1 MNLAAQLAAIKRI
14 GELTKTER
22 ALHSCHLAKELEKA
36 GEYEAACEALAEF
49 WPERTI
55 PPVVEGLDAQVAAE
69 VLLRVGALSGWLGS
83 ARQTRG
89 QESAKD
95 FITQSIETYEKLGV
109 DDRVAEARSDLALCY
124 MREGAFDEARINF
137 KEALSKLKDEGGDL
151 KATILIRAGIV
162 EERAGRFT
170 DALQLYK
177 ESVPLVEESSEDA
190 LKGSLY
196 LNLGAVYTRLAEAEG
211 REDYRDLALIQY
223 AAASIHFEQAGH
235 LRQCGRV
242 ENNLGFIYQSV
253 GNFSEAYEHINRA
266 HNIFLELGDR
276 GYVAEVDDTRA
287 RALLTE
293 GRYREAERYA
303 RAAVKTLDRGDECS
317 LLVEALTTH
326 GIALARLGKYATAR
340 AELNRAIEAGENCGD
355 LEGAGHAKLSI
366 IEELS
371 GQTSASEMASIY
383 KSALEILKGSQDPS
397 AMQRLIASAATVIDT
412 FEAMQTQRSDL
423 KAEGWEGFSIRK
435 QLYEVEKILLERAL
449 RDAGGSVT
457 KASRLLGFKH
467 HQSLISLINTRHRE
481 LLKTRS
487 VVRKRRR
494 HLVSKPK
501 GGKKARLTEV
511 RQRAG
516 QISVLHVE
524 DDKQVANVIKDFL
537 SAEGMQVDSCG
548 NGMTALRILT
558 GDARYDVVIVD
569 NDLPGLS
576 GLELARR
583 VRKITHRR
591 KTPIIMLSGDE
602 VETDAW
608 RAGVKEFLRKP
619 QDIERVA
626 SSVERLLRRA
636 KRKSD

>member
-1 MNLAAQLAAIKRI
+1 MNLATQLGAIRGI
-14 GELTKTER
+14 SELPKTDR
-22 ALHSCHLAKELEKA
+22 ALHFCHLAKELEKA
-36 GEYEAACEALAEF
+36 GEYEAACEALVEF

-55 PPVVEGLDAQVAAE
+55 PPIVEGLDPNAAAD
-69 VLLRVGALSGWLGS
+69 VLLRAGALSGWLGS
-83 ARQTRG
+83 ARQAKT

-95 FITQSIETYEKLGV
+95 FITRSIEIYETLGV

-137 KEALSKLKDEGGDL
+137 KEALSKLKEVSDL

-170 DALQLYK
+170 DALQFYK

-196 LNLGAVYTRLAEAEG
+196 LNTGTVYTRLAEAEG
-211 REDYRDLALIQY
+211 REDYRDLALINY

-235 LRQCGRV
+235 MRQCGRV
-242 ENNLGFIYQSV
+242 ENNLGFIYQSI
-253 GNFSEAYEHINRA
+253 GKFSEAYEHINRA
-266 HNIFLELGDR
+266 RNVFLVLGDQ
-276 GYVAEVDDTRA
+276 GCVAEVNDTRA
-287 RALLTE
+287 RALIAE
-293 GRYREAERYA
+293 GRYSEAERYA

-317 LLVEALTTH
+317 LFVEALTTH
-326 GIALARLGKYATAR
+326 AVTLARLGNYSTAR
-340 AELNRAIEAGENCGD
+340 SELNRAVEVAENCGD
-355 LEGAGHAKLSI
+355 LEGAGRAKLTI

-383 KSALEILKGSQDPS
+383 KSALEMLKESQDPS
-397 AMQRLIASAATVIDT
+397 AARRLFVSAATVIDT
-412 FEAMQTQRSDL
+412 FDNV
-423 KAEGWEGFSIRK
+423 EGQGAGMKVEGSEGLSFK
-435 QLYEVEKILLERAL
+435 KEVHAFERTLLERAL
-449 RDAGGSVT
+449 REGGGSVS
-457 KASRLLGFKH
+457 KASRWLGFRH

-501 GGKKARLTEV
+501 ARKKASTSARPH
-511 RQRAG
+511 AG
-516 QISVLHVE
+516 QVSVLHVE
-524 DDKQVANVIKDFL
+524 DNKQVANVIKDFL
-537 SAEGMQVDSCG
+537 SSEGMQVDSCG

-576 GLELARR
+576 GLELVRR
-583 VRKITHRR
+583 VHKITHRR
-591 KTPIIMLSGDE
+591 KTPIIMLSGDNI
-602 VETDAW
+602 ETEAW

-619 QDIERVA
+619 EDIDRVA
-626 SSVERLLRRA
+626 SAVKRLLTRSK
-636 KRKSD
+636 KRIKA

>member
-1 MNLAAQLAAIKRI
+1 MNLATQLAAIRDI
-14 GELTKTER
+14 SELTKTDR
-22 ALHSCHLAKELEKA
+22 ALHFCHLAKELEKA
-36 GEYEAACEALAEF
+36 GEYEAAWEALAEF

-55 PPVVEGLDAQVAAE
+55 PPIVEGLDPNAAAD
-69 VLLRVGALSGWLGS
+69 VLLRAGALSGWLGS
-83 ARQTRG
+83 ARQAKT

-95 FITQSIETYEKLGV
+95 FITRSIEIYEKLGV

-137 KEALSKLKDEGGDL
+137 KEALSKLKEVSDL

-170 DALQLYK
+170 DALQFYK

-196 LNLGAVYTRLAEAEG
+196 LNIGTVYTRLAEAEG
-211 REDYRDLALIQY
+211 REDYRDLALINY

-235 LRQCGRV
+235 MRQCGRV
-242 ENNLGFIYQSV
+242 ENNLGFIYQSI
-253 GNFSEAYEHINRA
+253 GKFSEAYEHINRA
-266 HNIFLELGDR
+266 RNVFLVLGDQ
-276 GYVAEVDDTRA
+276 GCVAEVNDTRA
-287 RALLTE
+287 HALIAE
-293 GRYREAERYA
+293 GRYSEAERYA

-317 LLVEALTTH
+317 LFVEALTTH
-326 GIALARLGKYATAR
+326 AVTLARLGNYSTAR
-340 AELNRAIEAGENCGD
+340 SELNRAVEVAENCGD
-355 LEGAGHAKLSI
+355 LEGAGRAKLTI

-383 KSALEILKGSQDPS
+383 KSALEILKESQDPS
-397 AMQRLIASAATVIDT
+397 ATRRLFASAATVIDT
-412 FEAMQTQRSDL
+412 FEGVGGQGAAL
-423 KAEGWEGFSIRK
+423 KAEGSEGLSFK
-435 QLYEVEKILLERAL
+435 KEVHAFERTLLERAL
-449 RDAGGSVT
+449 REGRGSVS
-457 KASRLLGFKH
+457 KASRWLGFRH

-494 HLVSKPK
+494 HIISKAK
-501 GGKKARLTEV
+501 AKKPRTSEARPH
-511 RQRAG
+511 AA

-576 GLELARR
+576 GLELVRR
-583 VRKITHRR
+583 VHKITHRR
-591 KTPIIMLSGDE
+591 KTPIIMLSGDNI
-602 VETDAW
+602 ETEAW

-619 QDIERVA
+619 EDIDRVA
-626 SSVERLLRRA
+626 SAVERLLTRSK
-636 KRKSD
+636 KRIKA